1 MLKELL
7 LKMLEKKA
15 ITWCGLAKFRE
26 TILNKD
32 VTIVVPK
39 YNFNVHFF
47 IIWNGE
53 EEHRRRDF

>member
-15 ITWCGLAKFRE
+15 IMWCGLAKLRE
-26 TILNKD
+26 IILNKD

-39 YNFNVHFF
+39 YNFNVHFV
-47 IIWNGE
+47 II
-53 EEHRRRDF
+53 